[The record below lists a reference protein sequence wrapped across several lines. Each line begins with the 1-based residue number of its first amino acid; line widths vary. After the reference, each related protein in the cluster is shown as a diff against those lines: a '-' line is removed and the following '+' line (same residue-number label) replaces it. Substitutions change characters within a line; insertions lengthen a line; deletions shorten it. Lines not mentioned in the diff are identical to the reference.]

1 MNTDYTQ
8 QQSLGGLRKA
18 EQLSLQST
26 VPPAELPGY
35 RIERLLGQGAF
46 GQVWLGV
53 DLNTGRPV
61 AIKFYLHR
69 GGLNLPSL
77 SREVSH
83 LVNMSAGR
91 HIVQVLAVGW
101 EAEPPYYVMEYLE
114 NGSLEDLVRS
124 RGALDVNECVSM
136 LREIAEGLSYAHA
149 KGVLHCDLKPANV
162 VLDHGWRPRL
172 ADFGQGRMTNEQTP
186 SLGTLFFMA
195 PEQADLQASPD
206 VAWDVYALGAIG
218 YTLLV
223 GSPPFRTPEV
233 VESLDTANTLP
244 DRLQCYRTTIE
255 SAPRPRLH
263 YRRKRI
269 DKSLCQ
275 IIDRCLAVDPS
286 KRFGNVQQVIQAI
299 DHRGRARV
307 RKPLYLL
314 GIVGPVLLLLLM
326 LLFSM
331 RSISLA
337 TQESLES
344 VARRSLESN
353 RFAARFVARGLES
366 EIQTLFRLVEEE
378 TRRDELRERL
388 IQLQDKETAAL
399 KAIPGNGN
407 NEAVQTLLGSQDRL
421 ELEDYV
427 KRRLAALIKKEGDGR
442 AAVFN
447 SLFVTEGTGTIVGIA
462 FSSTEEENAKSPVG
476 GNFAYR
482 SYFNGQ
488 RADGDKNK
496 PYPATRATRLSASFR
511 STATGA
517 WKVGVSAPVWAKP
530 DFENDGETPKADA
543 TPIGV
548 LVLTINLGDFE
559 LLSQMQSQPAP
570 VNSAETGSKSEQLQ
584 NIDPYIRFAAMVDG
598 RSGNQ
603 RGTILQHPLI
613 QKMDR
618 ETMKS
623 VLMPQIDPRMLE
635 RLQNSGGVFDYVDPA
650 ADFEDG
656 EDFFAGTWIASL
668 EQVNLPRVN
677 TNNDDVRTKSDL
689 WILTQERS
697 SSVAAPIRKLGS
709 NLQRE
714 TLIELGTLLLVIM
727 LLWYF
732 VFRIGSA
739 SLSKSADTV
748 NPLTQETELQS
759 TLVNDR

>member
-26 VPPAELPGY
+26 VPPAELAGY

-46 GQVWLGV
+46 GQVWLGI

-69 GGLNLPSL
+69 GNMNLPSL

-101 EAEPPYYVMEYLE
+101 DAEPPYYVMEYLE

-124 RGALDVNECVSM
+124 RGALGINECVSV

-172 ADFGQGRMTNEQTP
+172 VDFGQGRLTNEQTP
-186 SLGTLFFMA
+186 SLGTLFYMA
-195 PEQADLQASPD
+195 PEQADLNASPD

-218 YTLLV
+218 HTLLV

-233 VESLDTANTLP
+233 IESLDTAQTLP
-244 DRLQCYRTTIE
+244 DRLELYRNTIE
-255 SAPRPRLH
+255 TAPRPRLH

-269 DKSLCQ
+269 DKALCQ
-275 IIDRCLAVDPS
+275 IIDRCLAVDPN

-299 DHRGRARV
+299 DNRSRSRI
-307 RKPLYLL
+307 RKPLFLL
-314 GIVGPVLLLLLM
+314 GIVGPVLLLMLM

-337 TQESLES
+337 MQESQAS
-344 VARRSLESN
+344 VAQRSLESN
-353 RFAARFVARGLES
+353 KFAARFVAQGLES
-366 EIQTLFRLVEEE
+366 EIQTLFRIVEEE

-388 IQLQDKETAAL
+388 SELQQT
-399 KAIPGNGN
+399 
-407 NEAVQTLLGSQDRL
+407 EAKSLGMIAESSDANAVSELLSSFQRSELENYVKLRL
-421 ELEDYV
+421 E
-427 KRRLAALIKKEGDGR
+427 AMIKKEGDSR

-447 SLFVTEGTGTIVGIA
+447 SLFITEARGTIVGIA
-462 FSSTEEENAKSPVG
+462 FSSTEEQNAKSPVG
-476 GNFAYR
+476 GNYAYR

-488 RADGDKNK
+488 REDAEPGK
-496 PYPATRATRLSASFR
+496 PYPAIRATRLSGSFR

-517 WKVGVSAPVWAKP
+517 FKVGVSAPVWAKN
-530 DFENDGETPKADA
+530 DFESDGETPQAGA
-543 TPIGV
+543 VPIGV

-559 LLSQMQSQPAP
+559 LLSRVRTQTLPAGD
-570 VNSAETGSKSEQLQ
+570 S
-584 NIDPYIRFAAMVDG
+584 DPYIRFAAMVDG
-598 RSGNQ
+598 RSGKNL
-603 RGTILQHPLI
+603 GAILQHPLI
-613 QKMDR
+613 EDMNR
-618 ETMKS
+618 EVMKS
-623 VLMPQIDPRMLE
+623 IVKPPQIDAIMLE
-635 RLQNSGGVFDYVDPA
+635 RLQNSGGVFEYVDPA
-650 ADFEDG
+650 AKFEKG
-656 EDFFAGTWIASL
+656 EAFLGTWIASL
-668 EQVNLPRVN
+668 EQVSLPRVN
-677 TNNDDVRTKSDL
+677 SSADDVRTKSDL
-689 WILTQERS
+689 WILMQERS
-697 SSVAAPIRKLGS
+697 SSVAAPIDKLGS
-709 NLQRE
+709 KLKRE
-714 TLIELGTLLLVIM
+714 SLIELGTLLLVIM
-727 LLWYF
+727 FLWYF
-732 VFRIGSA
+732 VFRIGQA
-739 SLSKSADTV
+739 TLSKSADSG
-748 NPLTQETELQS
+748 NPMASETAFQS